1 MAWLRAGGQEA
12 GKCRASDLVTGGMR
26 MALTDIGTL
35 ADSGFKFGRADFE
48 ILQGHLPGRGRQL
61 WI

>member
-48 ILQGHLPGRGRQL
+48 ILQGHLPGR
-61 WI
+61 